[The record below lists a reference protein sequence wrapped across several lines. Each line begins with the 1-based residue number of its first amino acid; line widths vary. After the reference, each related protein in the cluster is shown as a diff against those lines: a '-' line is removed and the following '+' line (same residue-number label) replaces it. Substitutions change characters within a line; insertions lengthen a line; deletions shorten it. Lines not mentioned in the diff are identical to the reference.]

1 MFALTLAALFAFAA
15 LLAVAVIAQSLRQY
29 GTAALALHSQLKQCE
44 ATRGFDYR
52 LISHDG
58 PKRKAAQI
66 IALPVKSSGRRPQ
79 RQPALRA
86 AA

>member
-1 MFALTLAALFAFAA
+1 MFTLTLASLFAFAA
-15 LLAVAVIAQSLRQY
+15 LLAVAVIAHSLRQY
-29 GTAALALHSQLKQCE
+29 GTAALALNSQLKQCE
-44 ATRGFDYR
+44 ATRRFDYR
-52 LISHDG
+52 IVSHDG

-66 IALPVKSSGRRPQ
+66 IALPVKSTARRSQ

>member
-1 MFALTLAALFAFAA
+1 MLALTLTALFASAA
-15 LLAVAVIAQSLRQY
+15 LLAIAAIVHSWRQY
-29 GTAALALHSQLKQCE
+29 GTAALALRGELKQCE

-52 LISHDG
+52 IITHDR
-58 PKRKAAQI
+58 PSRKAAQV
-66 IALPVKSSGRRPQ
+66 IALPVKPSMRRPQ

>member
-29 GTAALALHSQLKQCE
+29 GTAALALHGQLKQCE

-52 LISHDG
+52 IVSPDG

-66 IALPVKSSGRRPQ
+66 IALPVKSSARRPQ